1 MTAKCGMYVRWHWA
15 HKPRFDCDP
24 WQEAETDWHL
34 TWKDAFPSDCQEL
47 VQIDENTGEKHVADV
62 KTPSGV
68 VVEVQHSR
76 ISDHELSSR
85 ENFYGDMIWIVDAR
99 EIVWMTSRDLVCVEP
114 MAYGF
119 KILSRNTLLKRWS
132 SATRP
137 VYFDNTSN
145 LYHDKVSDTLWV
157 LPPEKRIP
165 ISDRTLWRVLSFD
178 SENNEGVIAPIPA
191 QWMVEATMND
201 APVPLA
207 RCDEKDAWQYGQGW
221 SNLMVKTVGDKPLHQ
236 LPTFARENHRVAPYS
251 TTMTCP
257 SSSGPER
264 TATRTSAGLRDR
276 LFLLRSL
283 LPVHLLVEVVSK
295 VRYRT
300 GDSEHLSGT
309 MVTGGRQAACL
320 LQTSLRCKQRL
331 RKCRGRWTAQLVR
344 GGKVATTSQGIHSF
358 RAAYDGI
365 KLLQVRGAAIGN
377 GTQ

>member
-165 ISDRTLWRVLSFD
+165 ISDRTLWLVLSFD

-207 RCDEKDAWQYGQGW
+207 RCDEKDAWHYRTR
-221 SNLMVKTVGDKPLHQ
+221 MVKLDGKDGRRQTV
-236 LPTFARENHRVAPYS
+236 AS
-251 TTMTCP
+251 TSDIRQGESP
-257 SSSGPER
+257 R
-264 TATRTSAGLRDR
+264 
-276 LFLLRSL
+276 RSL
-283 LPVHLLVEVVSK
+283 LDDDDLP
-295 VRYRT
+295 
-300 GDSEHLSGT
+300 
-309 MVTGGRQAACL
+309 
-320 LQTSLRCKQRL
+320 
-331 RKCRGRWTAQLVR
+331 
-344 GGKVATTSQGIHSF
+344 F
-358 RAAYDGI
+358 
-365 KLLQVRGAAIGN
+365 
-377 GTQ
+377 